1 MHTTL
6 KAFDIILLPYIK
18 KVEVLK
24 PGTTK
29 VVWFLQPV
37 APAEVL

>member
-18 KVEVLK
+18 KVEVPK
-24 PGTTK
+24 QGTK
-29 VVWFLQPV
+29 KFVWVLQPV
-37 APAEVL
+37 AAAEVL